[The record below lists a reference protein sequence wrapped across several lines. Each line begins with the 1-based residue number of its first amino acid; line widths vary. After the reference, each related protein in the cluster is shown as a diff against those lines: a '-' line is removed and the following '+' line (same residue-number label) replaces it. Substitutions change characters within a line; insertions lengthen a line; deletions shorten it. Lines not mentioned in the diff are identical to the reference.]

1 MAMTAKPNPPAIISG
16 LSEVAHL
23 YDAIFCDVWGV
34 IHNGRE
40 SFSEAC
46 AALSRYQSETGGPV
60 VLVSN
65 SPRPS
70 EDVKAQLHAL
80 LVPDHAWSGFVTSG
94 DATQAELKRR
104 APGAAWAI
112 GPERDRT
119 LYEGC
124 GVRFAKGPED
134 ADFICATGMVNDEV
148 ETPEDYRAVLSLAAA
163 RGLTM
168 VCANPDIIVQ
178 RGEKLIYCGG
188 ALAQFYET
196 LGGQVVM
203 AGKPHAPI
211 YELAL
216 EETARLLDKPVE
228 RTRILAIGDGLPTDV
243 TGANRQGIDC
253 LFVAAG
259 IHAQDAFDEA
269 GELHAARVGDLLAS
283 AGLQAAYALPRLV
296 W

>member
-1 MAMTAKPNPPAIISG
+1 MTSSAPTPTVISG
-16 LSEVAHL
+16 LAEVASR

-40 SFSEAC
+40 SFPDALD
-46 AALSRYQSETGGPV
+46 ALSRYQNLRGAPV

-94 DATQAELKRR
+94 DATRAELMRR
-104 APGAAWAI
+104 APGPAWAV
-112 GPERDRT
+112 GPERDKT
-119 LYEGC
+119 LYEGT
-124 GVRFAKGPED
+124 GVSFAGPAE
-134 ADFICATGMVNDEV
+134 AAFISATGLFSDET
-148 ETPEDYRAVLSLAAA
+148 ETPEDYRADLTLAAA
-163 RGLTM
+163 RGLPM

-178 RGEKLIYCGG
+178 RGEKIIYCAG
-188 ALAQFYET
+188 ALAQLYAT
-196 LGGQVVM
+196 LGGEVIM

-216 EETARLLDKPVE
+216 EETARLVGKPVD
-228 RTRILAIGDGLPTDV
+228 RTRILAVGDGLPTDV
-243 TGANRQGIDC
+243 TGANQQGIDC
-253 LFVAAG
+253 LFIAAG
-259 IHAQDAFDEA
+259 IHAVEAFGDDGGLDTVKVGRMLGEA
-269 GELHAARVGDLLAS
+269 GLSAAFAM
-283 AGLQAAYALPRLV
+283 PRLV